1 MPVNLGFKFKQFFVF
16 FGEEL
21 FLGLYLYALLMIQ
34 FVPRLSKKEKLLL
47 GCSSIKYRKTKTK
60 SSHNGQ
66 SEEREITRR
75 TNLGIKG
82 KSSKLKN
89 AEKTRK
95 KRAKNAGETRAIKAQ
110 LLFICHLICR
120 EGGASFLPSVHT
132 YPDNFL
138 TVFQPEK
145 NSTSRVL
152 CYYHSK

>member
-34 FVPRLSKKEKLLL
+34 FVPRLGKKEKLLL
-47 GCSSIKYRKTKTK
+47 GCSSIKYRKTKSK

-89 AEKTRK
+89 AE
-95 KRAKNAGETRAIKAQ
+95 NAGETRAIKAQ

-120 EGGASFLPSVHT
+120 EGVQGFYHLSI
-132 YPDNFL
+132 L
-138 TVFQPEK
+138 TLIIF
-145 NSTSRVL
+145 
-152 CYYHSK
+152 

>member
-1 MPVNLGFKFKQFFVF
+1 MSVNLGFKFKQFFVF

-75 TNLGIKG
+75 TKLGIKG

-89 AEKTRK
+89 AEKTRE
-95 KRAKNAGETRAIKAQ
+95 KRGRNTGDQGAIAFY
-110 LLFICHLICR
+110 LSSDLSRGCAR
-120 EGGASFLPSVHT
+120 FLPSVHT

-138 TVFQPEK
+138 TAFQPEK

>member
-16 FGEEL
+16 FREEL

-82 KSSKLKN
+82 KSSKLKK

-95 KRAKNAGETRAIKAQ
+95 KRGRNAGDQGAIAFYLSSDLSRGWCK
-110 LLFICHLICR
+110 FSTFCPY
-120 EGGASFLPSVHT
+120 LP
-132 YPDNFL
+132 
-138 TVFQPEK
+138 
-145 NSTSRVL
+145 
-152 CYYHSK
+152 

>member
-1 MPVNLGFKFKQFFVF
+1 MSVNLGFKFKQFFVF

-95 KRAKNAGETRAIKAQ
+95 NAGETRAIKAQ

-120 EGGASFLPSVHT
+120 EGVQGFYHLSI
-132 YPDNFL
+132 L
-138 TVFQPEK
+138 TLIIF
-145 NSTSRVL
+145 
-152 CYYHSK
+152 